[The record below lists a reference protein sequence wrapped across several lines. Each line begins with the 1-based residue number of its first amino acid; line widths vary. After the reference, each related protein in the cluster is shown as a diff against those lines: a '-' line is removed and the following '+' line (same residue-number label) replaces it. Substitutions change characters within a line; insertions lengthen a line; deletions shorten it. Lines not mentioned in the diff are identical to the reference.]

1 MRKLA
6 EFIKKHKIITILLA
20 VAILLLA
27 KSLFFKDEAAG
38 YLQETAEKRDIVT
51 YNSFVGNVEPA
62 SDIQLVAQA
71 SEEVVSLAVK
81 NGDKVKTGDVIAELD
96 TTAIDYN
103 IKLQEANLETAKRNN
118 KFNISDAK
126 HGYESYKESIDR
138 GLNTSIES
146 ARTQMNSAKD
156 ALQDAK
162 DEYEDAKKSLEN
174 GSYEGI
180 QSIYLQR
187 EQAYR
192 AYLSASQASSD
203 AYRTYSS
210 KYKEYTEVIFA
221 IIQRQRKRM
230 TMR

>member
-81 NGDKVKTGDVIAELD
+81 NGDKGKAGDAIAELD

-126 HGYESYKESIDR
+126 HGY
-138 GLNTSIES
+138 
-146 ARTQMNSAKD
+146 
-156 ALQDAK
+156 
-162 DEYEDAKKSLEN
+162 
-174 GSYEGI
+174 GI
-180 QSIYLQR
+180 QELP
-187 EQAYR
+187 
-192 AYLSASQASSD
+192 
-203 AYRTYSS
+203 
-210 KYKEYTEVIFA
+210 KEYSKET
-221 IIQRQRKRM
+221 
-230 TMR
+230 